1 MKFQIINNTEKARYQ
16 NKDLSLIVVKELI
29 HHNDATNI
37 NVDSVVNYAELIS
50 ETGIQYETIYIIYN
64 LDNGKMTI
72 ADNST
77 INQMIEFINNEND
90 NGLRKRRLMNIFPL
104 STMMIEVENIEN
116 VEIALE
122 EIKYLK
128 SIKR

>member
-50 ETGIQYETIYIIYN
+50 ETGIQHETIYIIYN
-64 LDNGKMTI
+64 LDN
-72 ADNST
+72 DN
-77 INQMIEFINNEND
+77 MF
-90 NGLRKRRLMNIFPL
+90 
-104 STMMIEVENIEN
+104 
-116 VEIALE
+116 
-122 EIKYLK
+122 
-128 SIKR
+128 

>member
-16 NKDLSLIVVKELI
+16 NKEIAIKVIRDCINN
-29 HHNDATNI
+29 NDVANI
-37 NVDSVVNYAELIS
+37 DKKSPIDYAKLIS
-50 ETGIQYETIYIIYN
+50 DTGIQHETIYIIYN
-64 LDNGKMTI
+64 LDNDKMTI

-104 STMMIEVENIEN
+104 STIMIEVENIEN